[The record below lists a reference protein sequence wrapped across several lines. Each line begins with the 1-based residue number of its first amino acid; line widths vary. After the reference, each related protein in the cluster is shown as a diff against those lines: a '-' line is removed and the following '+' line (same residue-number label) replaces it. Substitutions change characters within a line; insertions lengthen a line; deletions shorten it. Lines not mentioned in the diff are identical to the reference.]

1 MSCEP
6 GHPHAFVGRWA
17 RTNRSGLRIAVDTL
31 IIRWDNLAE
40 VRATPSSPAD
50 TAAPWRLVTDWKE
63 RLVLRF
69 DIPRVNDCYVQ
80 SLHGDTLELSSG
92 DSLPVIFR
100 RVR

>member
-1 MSCEP
+1 M
-6 GHPHAFVGRWA
+6 
-17 RTNRSGLRIAVDTL
+17 
-31 IIRWDNLAE
+31 IRWDNLAE

-63 RLVLRF
+63 RRVLCF
-69 DIPRVNDCYVQ
+69 EIPRVNDCYLQ

-92 DSLPVIFR
+92 DSPPVIFR